1 MRGRVITVQRDE
13 SVDRA
18 QTLMALH
25 NIRHLPV
32 LDGQRL
38 VGVISD
44 RDVLGIMVQQRR
56 CACGSRAGKA
66 YFLPPGVRVEEAMT
80 ADPVVVA
87 PGADIEAA
95 ARLLIARKIGCLPVV
110 DRDRVVGIITE
121 TDILSAFVEVM
132 GIQAEQTRLELV
144 LEERAGAF
152 LDACRIVQDQGG
164 DIVSVVTAT
173 ASHRGEPKKV
183 MLFRLEGVALDP
195 LVKRLEASG
204 HTVLSAIA

>member
-1 MRGRVITVQRDE
+1 MRGRVITIQRDE

-32 LDGQRL
+32 LEGHRL

-66 YFLPPGVRVEEAMT
+66 YFLPPGVRVDEAMT
-80 ADPVVVA
+80 TDPVVVA
-87 PGADIEAA
+87 PGADIEEV

-121 TDILSAFVEVM
+121 TDILGVFTEIM
-132 GIQAEQTRLELV
+132 GLLESSSRIDIALGRNPLALERTSEIIRRHRGKIISVGISPPRGGAPRIHHFRLRSCDTAVIAASLRRAGFHV
-144 LEERAGAF
+144 LE
-152 LDACRIVQDQGG
+152 
-164 DIVSVVTAT
+164 
-173 ASHRGEPKKV
+173 P
-183 MLFRLEGVALDP
+183 
-195 LVKRLEASG
+195 SG
-204 HTVLSAIA
+204 